1 MDNHPHSDEKFKLE
15 DFDKLFVGD
24 IAEAEKNLRSLLPR
38 AKSLKD
44 KSIYLRILSQIALA
58 QAVQKNFD
66 VAHETLD
73 LAEK

>member
-1 MDNHPHSDEKFKLE
+1 MDDQPHSDEKFKLE

-38 AKSLKD
+38 AKALKD
-44 KSIYLRILSQIALA
+44 KSIYLQILSQIALA

-66 VAHETLD
+66 VAEELSRFY
-73 LAEK
+73 L